1 MLSVNGVT
9 LLSTTDNLLFSVL
22 SSRLSNSD
30 VMFMLEDCSYLNGF
44 PVLYIK
50 VDSESFFNMYGA
62 RLTPVSHNI
71 TRKSTKIITTG
82 DNGGLEKQ
90 QFVSPDFVKIAQ
102 EDADNAD
109 FLKVCQSII
118 DTLSNVEEECVD
130 DGSAWY
136 CDIGEFMD
144 ETGTFFGD
152 IDELGVESK
161 PLMDF

>member
-71 TRKSTKIITTG
+71 TRNSTKIITTG

-90 QFVSPDFVKIAQ
+90 QLVSSDFVKIAQ
-102 EDADNAD
+102 EDANNAD

-118 DTLSNVEEECVD
+118 DTLNNVEEECVD

-136 CDIGEFMD
+136 CDIGEDMD

-152 IDELGVESK
+152 IEELEGK